1 MKTLLTLL
9 GVSILAITLIAGCGP
24 SEEELRQQELER
36 QQAERDSLE
45 QVYEA
50 QMQQMIQDSIAR
62 AQQDSIAEAERQSQI
77 IYSDSGDYA
86 VQVQSWRSEEKA
98 NRELNMW
105 KDRGFENAFVIQYGN
120 EETGDVWYRVRIGR
134 VENREMA
141 KNLQDKLS
149 NEYETQSWISRLN

>member
-1 MKTLLTLL
+1 MKTLLSFM

-36 QQAERDSLE
+36 QQAEQDSLE
-45 QVYEA
+45 QVYEE

-62 AQQDSIAEAERQSQI
+62 AEQDSIAEAERQSQI
-77 IYSDSGDYA
+77 QYSSDGDYA

-98 NRELNMW
+98 NQELEMW
-105 KDRGFENAFVIQYGN
+105 KNRGFESAFVVKYGN

-134 VENREMA
+134 VETKEMA
-141 KNLQDKLS
+141 ENLQDKLS
-149 NEYETQSWISRLN
+149 NEYDAQSWISLLN

>member
-1 MKTLLTLL
+1 MKTLLSFL
-9 GVSILAITLIAGCGP
+9 GATILAATLIAGCGP

-36 QQAERDSLE
+36 QQAEQDSLE

-62 AQQDSIAEAERQSQI
+62 AQQDSIEEAERQSQI
-77 IYSDSGDYA
+77 VYSSDGAYA

-98 NRELNMW
+98 DQELDMW
-105 KDRGFENAFVIQYGN
+105 KNRGFENAFVVQFGN

-134 VENREMA
+134 VETREMA
-141 KNLQDKLS
+141 ENLKDKLS
-149 NEYETQSWISRLN
+149 TEYEAQSWISRLN

>member
-1 MKTLLTLL
+1 MKTLLTFL
-9 GVSILAITLIAGCGP
+9 GASILAVTLIAGCGP
-24 SEEELRQQELER
+24 SEEELRQQELDR

-50 QMQQMIQDSIAR
+50 QMQQMVQDSIAR
-62 AQQDSIAEAERQSQI
+62 AEQARNAEAERQSQI
-77 IYSDSGDYA
+77 VFSNDGDYA

-98 NRELNMW
+98 NQELNMW
-105 KDRGFENAFVIQYGN
+105 KERGFENAFVVQYGS

-141 KNLQDKLS
+141 ENLQDNLS
-149 NEYETQSWISRLN
+149 NEYDTQSWISRLN